1 MATYIISKNTRTEIQ
16 NQFQDYFDPTDQEK
30 WTELLK
36 IMKNYNSVDIISKF
50 PDLVSNDLNLWLE
63 LYKFVPNSAFPIENE
78 ELSSTSTQMQ
88 LVSDPDDDSRDYVE
102 ITIDS

>member
-36 IMKNYNSVDIISKF
+36 IMKKCNSVDIISKF

-88 LVSDPDDDSRDYVE
+88 IVSDPDDDSGDYVE

>member
-36 IMKNYNSVDIISKF
+36 IMKKCNSVEIILKF

-88 LVSDPDDDSRDYVE
+88 LVSDPDDDSGDYVE

>member
-36 IMKNYNSVDIISKF
+36 IMKKCNSVEIILKF
-50 PDLVSNDLNLWLE
+50 PDLVSSDLNLWLE
-63 LYKFVPNSAFPIENE
+63 LYKFVPNSLFPIENE

-88 LVSDPDDDSRDYVE
+88 LVSDPDDDSGDYVE
-102 ITIDS
+102 ITIDT